1 MSIYSQDNNLTM
13 AAPAAPAGGPP
24 TGADGKAAIPSKDDI
39 MKIKAQKKMQ
49 QQQAEVDEVIGIM
62 HKNVENV

>member
-1 MSIYSQDNNLTM
+1 M
-13 AAPAAPAGGPP
+13 ADKGAAPAGAGAP

-49 QQQAEVDEVIGIM
+49 QQQEEVDQVIGIM
-62 HKNVENV
+62 HKNVEQV